1 MVRLSAKKGGRG
13 ELTFYLNVPREIVKA
28 LGLKKGDEFLLSVEQ
43 NNGELVLMYKRVT
56 IKLMSHYNTV

>member
-43 NNGELVLMYKRVT
+43 NNGELVLMYKRV
-56 IKLMSHYNTV
+56 KKS